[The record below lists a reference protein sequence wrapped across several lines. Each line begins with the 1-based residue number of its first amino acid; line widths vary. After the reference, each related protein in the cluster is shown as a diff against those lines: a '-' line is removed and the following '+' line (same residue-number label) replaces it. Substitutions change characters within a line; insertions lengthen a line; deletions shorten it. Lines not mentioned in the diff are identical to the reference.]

1 MFRSYNISYL
11 LMTVIG
17 CSVSMFFA
25 NNTKLRILETVR
37 QSIGDKLTTGSTR
50 STKPTV
56 SPICKLFCWHL
67 WFMRIYIFLKY
78 ILTYKKLLWINK
90 IKFIINSMLTLS
102 LVIWTFRHFISV
114 VCSSCSWI
122 VKGATTFELLAPGNH
137 SSACK
142 DRKMSLHPL
151 HFSVCFKTLWDEWL
165 VLSTLIKVWHVIV
178 HFE

>member
-1 MFRSYNISYL
+1 MFHRYKISYL

-25 NNTKLRILETVR
+25 NNTKLRIWETVR

-56 SPICKLFCWHL
+56 SPICKF
-67 WFMRIYIFLKY
+67 FFDIYDLCAFTFFLY
-78 ILTYKKLLWINK
+78 ILTYRKLLWINK

-122 VKGATTFELLAPGNH
+122 VKGATALELLAPGNH

-142 DRKMSLHPL
+142 DRKLSLHPL

-165 VLSTLIKVWHVIV
+165 VLSTLIKVWHVIN